1 MCVCVCVCV
10 CVCACCAPR
19 VRAISLVPSTAV
31 NCNQNDPTLDNRPSK
46 KFTQSK
52 HPNQCTS
59 SEHPNTYI
67 VEHTSLKKKHIDD
80 KLSLSCTHISEDTSG
95 LDTRDIKQVHLS
107 SNHIHTSL
115 NTHHLDTN
123 TSECHMYLPHEAVT
137 LVFLYPYLRAE
148 SSRSGCA
155 RRAIENI
162 SLRRN
167 CGDEHSNI
175 VMLAHI
181 HTHTHT
187 LALAQLHATSA
198 IAAAT
203 AQRQGPDGPKGP
215 PYSMRR
221 LPQQQQ
227 QQQPT

>member
-115 NTHHLDTN
+115 NTHHLHNCAVARYFLWLAVRNPNARIPLSGKDIKRRGLQPREAN
-123 TSECHMYLPHEAVT
+123 TCGIQRCLCRDDVCSEMC
-137 LVFLYPYLRAE
+137 
-148 SSRSGCA
+148 GCDL
-155 RRAIENI
+155 
-162 SLRRN
+162 S
-167 CGDEHSNI
+167 
-175 VMLAHI
+175 
-181 HTHTHT
+181 
-187 LALAQLHATSA
+187 
-198 IAAAT
+198 
-203 AQRQGPDGPKGP
+203 
-215 PYSMRR
+215 
-221 LPQQQQ
+221 
-227 QQQPT
+227 